1 MLPSLPSYFFWTF
14 CLLVREVY
22 RVFSTEFFWRC
33 DSRVT
38 EFLSSIVSHFFFF
51 GGGGFLP
58 GFFFFLGGG
67 VFTEFFFCFSVP
79 SFSFLL
85 MLVSFFLVIFLG

>member
-51 GGGGFLP
+51 
-58 GFFFFLGGG
+58 LGGG